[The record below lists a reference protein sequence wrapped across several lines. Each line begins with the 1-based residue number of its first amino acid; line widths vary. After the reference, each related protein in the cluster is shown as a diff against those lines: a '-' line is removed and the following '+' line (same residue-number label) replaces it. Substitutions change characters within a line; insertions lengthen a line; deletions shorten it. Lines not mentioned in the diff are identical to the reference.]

1 MVPVTL
7 IGSGATAAGDCV
19 IRGLLSLNP
28 TGNKL
33 GMSTLG
39 ELSVRSRIKV
49 AWPYRVTALTP
60 IGQSLP
66 GSHAEVMLVSG

>member
-7 IGSGATAAGDCV
+7 IGSGATAAGDSV
-19 IRGLLSLNP
+19 IRGFLSLNP

-33 GMSTLG
+33 GMSTQG

-49 AWPYRVTALTP
+49 AWPDRVTGLTP

-66 GSHAEVMLVSG
+66 GSHAEDMLVNG